1 MDGER
6 QEEAEKRLR
15 EEGFAEV
22 YTWTD
27 GPNTYYGEHKHETKT
42 AHIIID
48 GRMEITMDGETNI
61 FHTGDR
67 IDIPSNT
74 VHTAKMGPKGC
85 TYVIGES

>member
-1 MDGER
+1 MDDQKR
-6 QEEAEKRLR
+6 EEVEEMLLK
-15 EEGFAEV
+15 EGFAEV

-27 GPNTYYGEHKHETKT
+27 GPNMFYGEHKHESKT

-48 GRMEITMDGETNI
+48 GRMEIAMNGETNI
-61 FHTGDR
+61 YHPGDR
-67 IDIPSNT
+67 IDVPANT